1 MDAPASPSPH
11 PLTVLNP
18 HRLAPTTALS
28 PLYARRTDSRMK
40 SILTALRLLFCRDL
54 TEWRTPRRAILPLSS
69 RKNQIIQLFHNLLIP
84 NFTREKSKSL
94 SIRPNLTKQTA
105 RLTSLIKETKKP
117 LMRQTVLI
125 QNLTKQTKTQPKL
138 VNRSTG
144 HLLEQMSVLTGR
156 AILKT
161 CRSTEPRLTE
171 PRLNPRLTVHS
182 QLLY

>member
-1 MDAPASPSPH
+1 MY
-11 PLTVLNP
+11 LL
-18 HRLAPTTALS
+18 
-28 PLYARRTDSRMK
+28 K
-40 SILTALRLLFCRDL
+40 S
-54 TEWRTPRRAILPLSS
+54 
-69 RKNQIIQLFHNLLIP
+69 LIKLHLHYI
-84 NFTREKSKSL
+84 TREKSKSL
-94 SIRPNLTKQTA
+94 SIRPNLIKQTA

-138 VNRSTG
+138 VNRSTD